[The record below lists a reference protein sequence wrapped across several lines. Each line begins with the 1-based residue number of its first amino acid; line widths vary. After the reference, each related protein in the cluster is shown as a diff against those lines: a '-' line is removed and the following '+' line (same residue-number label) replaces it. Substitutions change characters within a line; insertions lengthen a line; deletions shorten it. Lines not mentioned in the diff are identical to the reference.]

1 MKLRHKVALSIYGIA
16 STLLLIPAYLKFIEP
31 NSPEY
36 GQLYITAAHIPP
48 ENIQGCTLI
57 YADETRDTA
66 YYLVNDYTYHYPEIG
81 DVVYFGTDKGV
92 VERIEEGVGFYIK
105 VEDDVVIYQGMSG
118 TRVRDK
124 SGNEIAFIS
133 QLKGSNHLLCISLY

>member
-1 MKLRHKVALSIYGIA
+1 MKLRHKVALGVYGIV
-16 STLLLIPAYLKFIEP
+16 STLLFIPVYLKFIEP
-31 NSPEY
+31 DSPEY
-36 GQLYITAAHIPP
+36 KQLYITAAHIPP
-48 ENIQGCTLI
+48 ENVQGCTLL

-66 YYLVNDYTYHYPEIG
+66 YYLVDDYEYHYPEIG
-81 DVVYFGTDKGV
+81 DTVFFGTDKGV

-105 VEDDVVIYQGMSG
+105 VEDDVAIYQGMSG

-133 QLKGSNHLLCISLY
+133 QLKGTNHLLCISLY